1 MKYNQLDFL
10 FQYVSYQNQ
19 EKLFQ
24 KNKFVKD
31 DLILFLNSI
40 SLFINSSI
48 TNSLFDFVETPEPIL
63 YFLSSSIKDEVSEFT
78 INLSK

>member
-1 MKYNQLDFL
+1 MFPIKIRKSSF
-10 FQYVSYQNQ
+10 
-19 EKLFQ
+19 